1 MHKTSTTDLSVLMA
15 RIEQRPGEIER
26 VVFNPGAF
34 QVTATLTSGDKVQTN
49 YPSDQS
55 ALMLQNQLRKQMV
68 DFASKGL
75 SHGSAL
81 TAILSAWGMP

>member
-34 QVTATLTSGDKVQTN
+34 QVTATLGSLSINQTFN
-49 YPSDQS
+49 
-55 ALMLQNQLRKQMV
+55 
-68 DFASKGL
+68 
-75 SHGSAL
+75 L
-81 TAILSAWGMP
+81 TAGLAVELTIPEP